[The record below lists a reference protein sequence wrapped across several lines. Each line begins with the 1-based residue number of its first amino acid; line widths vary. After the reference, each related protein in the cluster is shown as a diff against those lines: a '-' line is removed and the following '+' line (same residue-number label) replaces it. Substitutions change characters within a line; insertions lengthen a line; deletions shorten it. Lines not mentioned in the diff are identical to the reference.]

1 MGRAVSS
8 LTLERPAFPRKSPV
22 IGSMRTLP
30 RWSFVVA
37 AAAIALGGWWLYSKG
52 GAERDGPSGPRP
64 VAVVAVTVAP
74 QPFEDR
80 LEAVGTLD
88 ANESITVT
96 SKVTA
101 VITAIRFIEGQQVN
115 SGQVLVAT
123 EDSEARANLAAA
135 QAAALESRNAWER
148 GKQIFGQ
155 QLISKSELDQLDAKL
170 KADQARVLAAE
181 AQLAEHTIRA
191 PFAGRVG
198 LRHVSIGAL
207 VNAGTQIT
215 TLDDTS
221 TMKLDFSVPETFLGA
236 TRAGL
241 EIQARASAFPETE
254 FKGKVATVDTRVDP
268 ETRSVA
274 VRALLPNPKGLLRP
288 GMFLTVN
295 LIRERV
301 DALLLPEQAM
311 VPEQDKQFVF
321 VVVSNGDLR
330 KAMKREIRIGRR
342 QPGVVEVV
350 SGITVGEQV
359 IVEGTLKVRD
369 GAPVTLPGDA
379 PVAAGSGTGGGKPRS
394 AGADACSLVTSRSA
408 VRSSPPSSRRCSSS
422 SA

>member
-1 MGRAVSS
+1 
-8 LTLERPAFPRKSPV
+8 
-22 IGSMRTLP
+22 MRSLP
-30 RWSFVVA
+30 RWTLAVA
-37 AAAIALGGWWLYSKG
+37 AAAIAVGGWLVYTKG
-52 GAERDGPSGPRP
+52 SDDRGGMGGPRP
-64 VAVVAVTVAP
+64 VAVVAKAISP

-101 VITAIRFIEGQQVN
+101 VVTAIRFVEGQQV
-115 SGQVLVAT
+115 SAGQVLVAT

-135 QAAALESRNAWER
+135 EAAELESRNAWER
-148 GKQIFGQ
+148 GKLIYGQ

-170 KADQARVLAAE
+170 KADHARVLAAQ
-181 AQLAEHTIRA
+181 AQLAEHTVRA

-198 LRHVSIGAL
+198 LRRVSIGAL

-215 TLDDTS
+215 TLDDTA
-221 TMKLDFSVPETFLGA
+221 TMKLDFSVPETFLA
-236 TRAGL
+236 AVRAGL
-241 EIQARASAFPETE
+241 EIQARASAFPETL
-254 FKGKVATVDTRVDP
+254 FTGKVATVDTRVDP

-301 DALLLPEQAM
+301 DALLVPEQAL

-321 VVVSNGDLR
+321 VVVADGDLR
-330 KAMKREIRIGRR
+330 KAMKREVRIGRR
-342 QPGVVEVV
+342 QPGIVEVV
-350 SGITVGEQV
+350 SGLAVGEQV

-369 GAPVTLPGDA
+369 GAPVTLPGD
-379 PVAAGSGTGGGKPRS
+379 PVGAAGAAIGASAPPTGAAPPTAKKKRGG
-394 AGADACSLVTSRSA
+394 
-408 VRSSPPSSRRCSSS
+408 
-422 SA
+422 

>member
-1 MGRAVSS
+1 LIS
-8 LTLERPAFPRKSPV
+8 TLRS
-22 IGSMRTLP
+22 LP
-30 RWSFVVA
+30 RWTLVAVVA
-37 AAAIALGGWWLYSKG
+37 ALAAGGWYLTTKG
-52 GAERDGPSGPRP
+52 GAERGGQGGLKPI
-64 VAVVAVTVAP
+64 AVVAKAIVP

-96 SKVTA
+96 SKVAA
-101 VITAIRFIEGQQVN
+101 VVTAIRFVEGQQVS
-115 SGQVLVAT
+115 SGQVLIAT

-170 KADQARVLAAE
+170 KADQAKVLAAE

-207 VNAGTQIT
+207 VNAGTVIT
-215 TLDDTS
+215 SLDDTS
-221 TMKLDFSVPETFLGA
+221 TMKLDFSIPETFLGA

-241 EIQARASAFPETE
+241 EIEARASAFPTLL
-254 FKGKVATVDTRVDP
+254 FKGRVATVDTRVDP

-274 VRALLPNPKGLLRP
+274 VRALLPNGKGLLRP

-301 DALLLPEQAM
+301 DALLLPEQAL
-311 VPEQDKQFVF
+311 VPEQDRQYVF
-321 VVVSNGDLR
+321 VVVADADGHR
-330 KAMKREIRIGRR
+330 AMKRQVQIGRR
-342 QPGVVEVV
+342 QPGIVEIV
-350 SGITVGEQV
+350 SGLTAGDQV

-369 GAPVTLPGDA
+369 GAPITLPAAPAPA
-379 PVAAGSGTGGGKPRS
+379 PVDVPTKG
-394 AGADACSLVTSRSA
+394 
-408 VRSSPPSSRRCSSS
+408 
-422 SA
+422 

>member
-1 MGRAVSS
+1 M
-8 LTLERPAFPRKSPV
+8 
-22 IGSMRTLP
+22 IGSLRTLP
-30 RWSFVVA
+30 RWSFVAA
-37 AAAIALGGWWLYSKG
+37 AAAIGLGGWWF
-52 GAERDGPSGPRP
+52 ATRDGDARDGMGGPRP
-64 VAVVAVTVAP
+64 VAVVAKAIVP

-101 VITAIRFIEGQQVN
+101 VITAIRFVEGQQVN
-115 SGQVLVAT
+115 GGQVLVAT

-181 AQLAEHTIRA
+181 AQLAEHTVRA
-191 PFAGRVG
+191 PFGGRVG
-198 LRHVSIGAL
+198 LRRVSIGAL

-221 TMKLDFSVPETFLGA
+221 TMKLDFSVPETFLA
-236 TRAGL
+236 AIRAGL
-241 EIQARASAFPETE
+241 EIQARASAFPDTE

-301 DALLLPEQAM
+301 DALLLPEQAL

-321 VVVSNGDLR
+321 VVVSDGDMPSSGW
-330 KAMKREIRIGRR
+330 KAMKREVRIGRR
-342 QPGVVEVV
+342 QPGIVEVV
-350 SGITVGEQV
+350 SGLEVGDLV
-359 IVEGTLKVRD
+359 IIEGTLKVRD
-369 GAPVTLPGDA
+369 GAPVTLAGSA
-379 PVAAGSGTGGGKPRS
+379 PAEPAGSGAGPGVRTGHGDKQRGG
-394 AGADACSLVTSRSA
+394 
-408 VRSSPPSSRRCSSS
+408 
-422 SA
+422 

>member
-1 MGRAVSS
+1 
-8 LTLERPAFPRKSPV
+8 
-22 IGSMRTLP
+22 
-30 RWSFVVA
+30 VVA
-37 AAAIALGGWWLYSKG
+37 KLV
-52 GAERDGPSGPRP
+52 E
-64 VAVVAVTVAP
+64 P

-80 LEAVGTLD
+80 LEAVGTLA

-101 VITAIRFIEGQQVN
+101 VITAIRFVEGQQV
-115 SGQVLVAT
+115 SAGQVLVAT

-135 QAAALESRNAWER
+135 EAAELESRNAWER
-148 GKQIFGQ
+148 GKLIYGQ

-170 KADQARVLAAE
+170 KADHARVLAAQ
-181 AQLAEHTIRA
+181 AQLAEHTVRA

-198 LRHVSIGAL
+198 LRRVSIGAL

-215 TLDDTS
+215 TLDDTA
-221 TMKLDFSVPETFLGA
+221 TMKLDFSVPETFLA
-236 TRAGL
+236 AVRAGL
-241 EIQARASAFPETE
+241 EIQARASAFPETL
-254 FKGKVATVDTRVDP
+254 FTGKVATVDTRVDP

-301 DALLLPEQAM
+301 DALLVPEQAL

-321 VVVSNGDLR
+321 VVVADGDLR
-330 KAMKREIRIGRR
+330 KAMKREVRIGRR
-342 QPGVVEVV
+342 QPGIVEVV
-350 SGITVGEQV
+350 SGLAVGEQV

-369 GAPVTLPGDA
+369 GAPVTLPGD
-379 PVAAGSGTGGGKPRS
+379 PVGAAGAAIGASAPPTGAAPPTAKKKRGG
-394 AGADACSLVTSRSA
+394 
-408 VRSSPPSSRRCSSS
+408 
-422 SA
+422 

>member
-1 MGRAVSS
+1 M
-8 LTLERPAFPRKSPV
+8 
-22 IGSMRTLP
+22 IGPLRSLP
-30 RWSFVVA
+30 RWTLAVAVA
-37 AAAIALGGWWLYSKG
+37 ALAVGGWFLFAGG
-52 GAERDGPSGPRP
+52 GAERGGMGGPRP
-64 VAVVAVTVAP
+64 VAVVARAVAP

-88 ANESITVT
+88 ANESITVS

-101 VITAIRFIEGQQVN
+101 VVTAIRFVVGQQVC
-115 SGQVLVAT
+115 SGQVLVST

-148 GKQIFGQ
+148 GKQIYGQ

-207 VNAGTQIT
+207 VNAGTEIT
-215 TLDDTS
+215 SLDDTS
-221 TMKLDFSVPETFLGA
+221 TMKLDFSVPETFLAA

-241 EIQARASAFPETE
+241 EIQARTSAYPDARFN
-254 FKGKVATVDTRVDP
+254 GKVATVDTRVDP

-301 DALLLPEQAM
+301 DALLLPEQAL
-311 VPEQDKQFVF
+311 VPEQDRQYVF
-321 VVVSNGDLR
+321 VVVADGELR
-330 KAMKREIRIGRR
+330 KAMKREVRIGRR
-342 QPGVVEVV
+342 QPGIVEIVE
-350 SGITVGEQV
+350 GLAAGEQV

-369 GAPVTLPGDA
+369 GAPLTLAGDA
-379 PVAAGSGTGGGKPRS
+379 AAPGG
-394 AGADACSLVTSRSA
+394 DAKKRGG
-408 VRSSPPSSRRCSSS
+408 
-422 SA
+422 

>member
-1 MGRAVSS
+1 M
-8 LTLERPAFPRKSPV
+8 SPV
-22 IGSMRTLP
+22 IGPMRALP
-30 RWSFVVA
+30 RWTLAVA
-37 AAAIALGGWWLYSKG
+37 AAALAVGGWFLFAKG
-52 GAERDGPSGPRP
+52 GAQRGGMDGPRP
-64 VAVVAVTVAP
+64 IAVVAKAIVP

-88 ANESITVT
+88 ANESIIVA

-101 VITAIRFIEGQQVN
+101 VVTAIRFVEGQQVS
-115 SGQVLVAT
+115 SGQILVTT

-135 QAAALESRNAWER
+135 QATALESRNAWER
-148 GKQIFGQ
+148 GKKIFGQ

-170 KADQARVLAAE
+170 KADQARELAAE

-191 PFAGRVG
+191 PFAGRIG
-198 LRHVSIGAL
+198 LRHVSVGAL
-207 VNAGTQIT
+207 VSAGAEIT

-221 TMKLDFSVPETFLGA
+221 TMKLDFSVPETFLAA

-241 EIQARASAFPETE
+241 EIQARTSAYPDARFD
-254 FKGKVATVDTRVDP
+254 GKVATVDTRVDP

-301 DALLLPEQAM
+301 DALLVPEQAL

-321 VVVSNGDLR
+321 VAVADGDQH
-330 KAMKREIRIGRR
+330 KAVKRQVQIGRR
-342 QPGVVEVV
+342 QPGIVEVID
-350 SGITVGEQV
+350 GLAAGEQV

-369 GAPVTLPGDA
+369 GAPLSLAGAGAA
-379 PVAAGSGTGGGKPRS
+379 PDERKKGGG
-394 AGADACSLVTSRSA
+394 
-408 VRSSPPSSRRCSSS
+408 
-422 SA
+422 